1 MEGDWGELGEG
12 GVILLLC
19 VLRINLEHINY
30 ICIHLKASRGRSE
43 HPKGDGVLKGGIS
56 SGVSLQDGA
65 MG

>member
-1 MEGDWGELGEG
+1 M
-12 GVILLLC
+12 LLC
-19 VLRINLEHINY
+19 ALRINLEHINY

-56 SGVSLQDGA
+56 SGVSLQEGV